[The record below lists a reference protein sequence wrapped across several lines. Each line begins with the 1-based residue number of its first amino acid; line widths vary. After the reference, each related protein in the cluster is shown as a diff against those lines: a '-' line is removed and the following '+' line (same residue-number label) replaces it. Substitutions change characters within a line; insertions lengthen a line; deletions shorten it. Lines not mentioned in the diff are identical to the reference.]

1 MHQLEFA
8 NIIIGTPGRLLFHLD
23 NSPNFDISNLKVFV
37 MDEVDM
43 LLEMGFQET
52 LVKIVTS
59 FNNIKQTLMFSATLT
74 SSKILSLQK
83 LVLKDP
89 EVLELNYGKSSVALK
104 MPTLLKQ

>member
-1 MHQLEFA
+1 
-8 NIIIGTPGRLLFHLD
+8 
-23 NSPNFDISNLKVFV
+23 

-43 LLEMGFQET
+43 LLEMGFQDT

-59 FNNIKQTLMFSATLT
+59 FNTSKQTLMFSATLT

-89 EVLELNYGKSSVALK
+89 EVLELNYGKNSVALK